1 MTPRPEDRR
10 RPPGRRWVD
19 RLTGRDPSTDADQEI
34 DFHFEM
40 RVQEYLGSGMSEQEA
55 RAAATRRMGDLERVR
70 RECDETSRRA
80 GRASRRREWWA
91 ELMQDVRYGARTLL
105 RAPTFSVM
113 SLLTLALGIGAT
125 TAIFSLV
132 HAVLL
137 APLPY
142 AQPERLVRVWEHSPQ
157 GTERN
162 VVSPGNVADWRR
174 NATSFEVLGAHYAP
188 YGVTLTDG
196 GEAERV
202 VIARVQP
209 AVMEALGVAPVH
221 GRSLLEGDGRDGG
234 VALLSHAFWET
245 RYGSDPGV
253 LGRRIELNDVS
264 HSVVGVMPEGFDFPA
279 RGVDLWWPI
288 TDDEIDPM
296 ERTSHNLLVLGLL
309 APDVTIERAQA
320 EMTALAERIAAD
332 HPAEMTG
339 WGVNVVSLHD
349 DMTRNVRALFLVLLG
364 GVAVVLLIVCTN
376 LANLLLARAVS
387 RRREIAVRGAMGAGP
402 GRLVRQLLTES
413 GVLALLGGLGG
424 ALLAPL
430 LLRIL
435 VASAPA
441 GIPLLDRASIDARML
456 GFTAAAA
463 LGCALL
469 FGLVPSL
476 RASKAGLDGGLRGGR
491 DAGGA
496 GHAGLRGSLLV
507 AQVALSVVLLVG
519 AGLFVR
525 SFQAIQA
532 TELGFDPDQLVL
544 MDVDLPSARYGEIPE
559 QDAFYRG
566 LIDAVLSVPGV
577 EGAATT
583 SHPPG
588 SSAGMTFSF
597 AIEGRVNT
605 SANGREDDETLHAVS
620 PGYFEVLRHG
630 VTEGRAFDERDDA
643 TGAPVA
649 IVNESL
655 ARKHWPQGGAVGSR
669 IAFRVGETPWR
680 EIVGVVSDAR
690 LASPDI
696 EPEPGIYVPFAQKT
710 WPWLTWSTVVARV
723 AAATDPTS
731 VTGGLRSAL
740 LELDPALPPQSMST
754 AEAAFRENTADRTF
768 AMTLVAGFGLLALL
782 LSVVG
787 LYGLIAYSV
796 ERQRREIGVRIA
808 LGAPAGSVVRRVL
821 LRSLWLSSAGAA
833 LGLVAAVALAR
844 VVASLLYGI
853 SPVDATTY
861 VVTAALVVMVALAT
875 AALPAA
881 RAARTDPLAALR
893 SD

>member
-1 MTPRPEDRR
+1 
-10 RPPGRRWVD
+10 
-19 RLTGRDPSTDADQEI
+19 LTGHDPSADAAEEI
-34 DFHFEM
+34 DFHLEM
-40 RVQEYLGSGMSEQEA
+40 RVQEYVRSGMSEQEA
-55 RAAATRRMGDLERVR
+55 RAVATRRMGDLEQAR

-80 GRASRRREWWA
+80 RRATRRREGWG
-91 ELMQDVRYGARTLL
+91 ELAQDLRYGARTLL
-105 RAPTFSVM
+105 RAPTFTVM
-113 SLLTLALGIGAT
+113 SLVTLALGIGAT

-142 AQPERLVRVWEHSPQ
+142 AQPDRLVRVWERSPQ
-157 GTERN
+157 GSERN
-162 VVSPGNVADWRR
+162 VVSPGNVVDWRR
-174 NATSFEVLGAHYAP
+174 NATAFSVIGAHRAP
-188 YGVTLTDG
+188 YGVTLTEE

-202 VIARVQP
+202 VIAGVQP
-209 AVMEALGVAPVH
+209 AVVEALGVPPVL
-221 GRSLLEGDGRDGG
+221 GRSLLEVDGRDGG

-245 RYGSDPGV
+245 RYGGDPGV
-253 LGRRIELNDVS
+253 LGRRLELNDIPY
-264 HSVVGVMPEGFDFPA
+264 SVIGVMPEGFDFPSG
-279 RGVDLWWPI
+279 GVDLWLAI
-288 TDDEIDPM
+288 TDDALDPM
-296 ERTSHNLLVLGLL
+296 ERTSHNYMVLGLL
-309 APDVTIERAQA
+309 APDVSLERAQT
-320 EMTALAERIAAD
+320 EMSALAERIAAD
-332 HPAEMTG
+332 HPAQMTG
-339 WGVNVVSLHD
+339 WGVNVVPLHD

-387 RRREIAVRGAMGAGP
+387 RRREIAVRGALGAGRA
-402 GRLVRQLLTES
+402 RLVRQLLTES
-413 GVLALLGGLGG
+413 GVLAVLGGLGG

-430 LLRIL
+430 LLRTLI
-435 VASAPA
+435 ASAPA

-456 GFTAAAA
+456 AFTAAAS

-469 FGLVPSL
+469 FGLAPSL
-476 RASKAGLDGGLRGGR
+476 RASKAGLDGSLRDGR

-496 GHAGLRGSLLV
+496 GHAGLRGGLLV

-525 SFQAIQA
+525 SFRALQA

-544 MDVDLPSARYGEIPE
+544 MDVDLPAARYAEIPE
-559 QDAFYRG
+559 QVAFYRG

-577 EGAATT
+577 DGAATT
-583 SHPPG
+583 SHAPG
-588 SSAGMTFSF
+588 WSAGTTFSF

-620 PGYFEVLRHG
+620 PGYFEVLGHG
-630 VTEGRAFDERDDA
+630 LTEGRTFDGRDDA
-643 TGAPVA
+643 AGAPVA
-649 IVNESL
+649 IINESL
-655 ARKHWPQGGAVGSR
+655 ARKHWPRGDAIGSR
-669 IAFRVGETPWR
+669 IAFRVGDTPWR

-696 EPEPGIYVPFAQKT
+696 APEPGVYIPFAQKT

-723 AAATDPTS
+723 AAGTDPAS
-731 VTGGLRSAL
+731 VTGRLRSAL
-740 LELDPALPPQSMST
+740 LELDPALPPQSMGT
-754 AEAAFRENTADRTF
+754 VEAAFRENTAERTF
-768 AMTLVAGFGLLALL
+768 AMTLVAGFGLLALV

-787 LYGLIAYSV
+787 LYGLITYSV

-808 LGAPAGSVVRRVL
+808 LGAPPGSVVRSVL
-821 LRSLWLSSAGAA
+821 IRSLWLSTAGAA
-833 LGLVAAVALAR
+833 LGLAAAVALAR

-861 VVTAALVVMVALAT
+861 VVTAALVVTVALAT